1 MKKVILSIDGM
12 TCSACS
18 NGLEKYL
25 NKQDGIKTAS
35 VNLVMNNASIEYDS
49 SKLSL
54 EDLDKFVEKAGFK
67 SLGID
72 TFEKEQRKN
81 SNEKYRLIA
90 QSVFSILILYVSMSH
105 MVGLPVIP
113 YLNMINYPLKMLN
126 LYWNIGKTIIEIQKG
141 DERATY
147 GDAVLDKLSQKLTN
161 EFGKGFSSRNLRTMR
176 KFYLMYPIWKTVSAK
191 LSWSHYLELIKIDEE
206 PKRNFYLNEC
216 INSRW
221 SVRELERQ
229 IGSLLYERLVLSAN
243 KQKVLELAEKG
254 HELKTSKDLVK
265 DPFVL
270 EFLDIKENTEYLE
283 SDLEKNILEHLKE
296 FLLELGKGFMFVGSQ
311 VRLTLE
317 EDHFYPDL
325 VFYNR
330 LLKCFVIIDLKIG
343 KVTHQDIGQMQM
355 YVNYYDREIKKDDEN
370 PTVGILLSTLKNKTV
385 VKYTLPEDN
394 KNIFSSQYK
403 LHLPTEKE
411 LIDAIEEEKTNLRL
425 NNDDNKI

>member
-1 MKKVILSIDGM
+1 MSKDLIGYNYNIDNIFDSIKDMVISSRNKVY
-12 TCSACS
+12 SA
-18 NGLEKYL
+18 
-25 NKQDGIKTAS
+25 
-35 VNLVMNNASIEYDS
+35 VNTE
-49 SKLSL
+49 
-54 EDLDKFVEKAGFK
+54 
-67 SLGID
+67 
-72 TFEKEQRKN
+72 
-81 SNEKYRLIA
+81 
-90 QSVFSILILYVSMSH
+90 
-105 MVGLPVIP
+105 
-113 YLNMINYPLKMLN
+113 MLT
-126 LYWNIGKTIIEIQKG
+126 LYWNIGKAIMEIQQG
-141 DERATY
+141 DERASY
-147 GDAVLDKLSQKLTN
+147 GDAVLEKLSQKLTN
-161 EFGKGFSSRNLRTMR
+161 EFGKGFSIINLRRMR
-176 KFYLMYPIWKTVSAK
+176 KFYCLFPIRSTVLNE
-191 LSWSHYLELIKIDEE
+191 LSWSHYLELIKIEEE
-206 PKRNFYLNEC
+206 PKRKFYMKEC

-229 IGSLLYERLVLSAN
+229 IGSLLYERLALSAD
-243 KQKVLELAEKG
+243 KQKVLELAERG
-254 HELKTSKDLVK
+254 QILKTSKDLVK

-425 NNDDNKI
+425 SNENNV